1 MTTESRADFARRM
14 GWNRSSVTR
23 AVQDGRVVLDGD
35 LVNVEASLQ
44 KIEALAHPAAHH
56 RAHAQQ
62 LQEQRIT
69 ISIGEGG
76 QGRPDV
82 RRAAAQGAREAL
94 EKLGADRPPLE
105 NAEALNLRL
114 KRAEADKREHEAESA
129 RMDREERAGNLIKRE
144 DVEFALDDFGATL
157 RSLMENFADRLAPV
171 VHPLQSME
179 ETHAA
184 LAEAANDVLQTM
196 NESLLKRA
204 QERRIA

>member
-23 AVQDGRVVLDGD
+23 AVKDGRVVLVDGMVD
-35 LVNVEASLQ
+35 VEASLA
-44 KIEALAHPAAHH
+44 KIDALASPYAHH

-62 LQEQRIT
+62 LEDERAQKAAGDAPAQPMAH
-69 ISIGEGG
+69 EG
-76 QGRPDV
+76 
-82 RRAAAQGAREAL
+82 L
-94 EKLGADRPPLE
+94 
-105 NAEALNLRL
+105 EALNLRL
-114 KRAEADKREHEAESA
+114 KRAEADKREHEAEMA
-129 RMDREERAGNLIKRE
+129 RMERETMAGNLIARE

-157 RSLMENFADRLAPV
+157 RSLMENLADRLAPV

-184 LAEAANDVLQTM
+184 LAEAAQDVLQTM

-204 QERRIA
+204 HERRAI

>member
-1 MTTESRADFARRM
+1 MTTETRAEFARRM
-14 GWNRSSVTR
+14 GWHRSSVTR
-23 AVQDGRVVLDGD
+23 AVEDGRVVLLNERVD
-35 LVNVEASLQ
+35 VEASLA
-44 KIEALAHPAAHH
+44 KIAALASPSAHH

-62 LQEQRIT
+62 LE
-69 ISIGEGG
+69 E
-76 QGRPDV
+76 
-82 RRAAAQGAREAL
+82 ARETKQAPV
-94 EKLGADRPPLE
+94 DVP
-105 NAEALNLRL
+105 EAVKDSVELLNLRL

-184 LAEAANDVLQTM
+184 LAEAANDVLQM
-196 NESLLKRA
+196 MHDQMQQQA
-204 QERRIA
+204 QERRAA